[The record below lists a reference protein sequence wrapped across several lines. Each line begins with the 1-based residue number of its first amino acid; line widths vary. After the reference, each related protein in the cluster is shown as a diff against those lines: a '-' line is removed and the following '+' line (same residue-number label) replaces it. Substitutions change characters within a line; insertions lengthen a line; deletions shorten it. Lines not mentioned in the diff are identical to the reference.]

1 MTFAI
6 LGPEASSNPQP
17 TFAEQAVTLARG
29 LGREVLRVGTF
40 RGFVPK
46 HPYSSSEYPKNQAI
60 DQQATSEFS
69 QSLPDTRD

>member
-1 MTFAI
+1 MAHAI

-40 RGFVPK
+40 RDFAPDRPYRGSDHFQHEVVEQPEVGSETTPK
-46 HPYSSSEYPKNQAI
+46 L
-60 DQQATSEFS
+60 F
-69 QSLPDTRD
+69 